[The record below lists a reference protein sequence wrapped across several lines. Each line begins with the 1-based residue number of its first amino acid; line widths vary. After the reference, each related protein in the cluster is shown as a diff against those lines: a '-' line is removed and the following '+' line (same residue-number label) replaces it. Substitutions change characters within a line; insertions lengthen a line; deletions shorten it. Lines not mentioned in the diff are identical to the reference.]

1 VLDRSQSWLGE
12 NVQYSQSDYH
22 QNQFGNYRQ
31 DCSGFVSMAWHLG
44 TSRTTWTLHDVS
56 TPISPGDLQPGDAL
70 LLDNDNEDH
79 VALFVGWAG
88 PNKPI
93 VREEYDYGHV
103 AEERTWESLRG
114 FGPVRYNNITGAA
127 GAPNGAS
134 APGAPPPAGGNTTCD
149 GGNGTV
155 VGRIN
160 DKYVALGGCG
170 SFLGLPQ
177 SDEQGT
183 PDGVGRYSVF
193 DNGSIYWT
201 PQLDAWEVH
210 GMIRDKW
217 GELNWEAGIL
227 GYPITDE
234 TPTPDGV
241 GRYNVFERG
250 SIYWTPQLGAHEVH
264 GRIRDQWKDLGWE
277 AGSLGYPT
285 SDEYATDDGRR
296 SDFERGAILWH
307 ASSDTFT
314 VLGANG
320 APAQ

>member
-1 VLDRSQSWLGE
+1 MVGFVACGEAPKERTGESGSSLNSSADGQIDRQEVLDRSQSWLGE

-217 GELNWEAGIL
+217 GELNWEAG
-227 GYPITDE
+227 
-234 TPTPDGV
+234 
-241 GRYNVFERG
+241 
-250 SIYWTPQLGAHEVH
+250 
-264 GRIRDQWKDLGWE
+264 
-277 AGSLGYPT
+277 SLGYPT